1 MEVGSFYEVY
11 TKVPSTK
18 EITEPQIIDLRKFT
32 DLATG
37 KKTNDVLM
45 LGFSSK
51 IPFYFVSFSSPVCSL
66 TLASQVLLC
75 YLH

>member
-51 IPFYFVSFSSPVCSL
+51 IPF
-66 TLASQVLLC
+66 LLLL
-75 YLH
+75 YYIILYNII